1 MTDYVPLLPQTP
13 RLDAGTALLF
23 LSSRLRDSSLNTL
36 QELVFQQTWER
47 RTYRQI
53 AHEFKYDDDYI
64 RDVGHRLWR
73 QLSKALGEKITK
85 KNVRAVV
92 QRQWQQRQAL
102 GQVSMEHRYPPCKFS
117 RDGHQLGNTS
127 RVYGRARELEQLRQ
141 WILGDVGDG
150 RHPGQGRDRCQL
162 INILG
167 VAGSGKTTLAIALVK
182 ALQHDFEH
190 VVWCNLDHAPP
201 LPDLLRELLVRT
213 SSPRGLPPEG
223 ADTEL
228 LIRQLLNAMEQH
240 RCLIVLDGFEPV
252 LGPGKIPSRRQD
264 HYRPGYGGYG
274 DLLAHIARSPHHSC
288 CLLTSR
294 ESPLTATQ
302 MTALSTRVLSL
313 RGLEQHQAQPL
324 MQSVGSLTGSTEAWQ
339 QLIHYYGGN
348 PLWLKLVAVTIQQMF
363 GGNLSQF
370 WHQDIRVFGDVWDL
384 LDQQCRRLTPLD
396 LEVLVWLALAGD
408 PLEIKDLTAC
418 LYPQHCQRRV
428 LEALSRLW
436 NRALIERQ
444 QIHRPGGVV
453 TLGFTLQPVIKDYMN
468 QWWVD
473 DRGQEFLHAHLGW
486 LVS

>member
-13 RLDAGTALLF
+13 RLDAETALLF
-23 LSSRLRDSSLNTL
+23 LASLLRDSSLNTL
-36 QELVFQQTWER
+36 QELVFQQAWER
-47 RTYRQI
+47 RTYQQI
-53 AHEFKYDDDYI
+53 AHEFKYNDDYI

-92 QRQWQQRQAL
+92 QRRWQQRQAL
-102 GQVSMEHRYPPCKFS
+102 GQVSMEHRYPLCNFCQ
-117 RDGHQLGNTS
+117 DWHQLGETS
-127 RVYGRARELEQLRQ
+127 RVYGRTRELAQLRQ
-141 WILGDVGDG
+141 WILGDSSKSG
-150 RHPGQGRDRCQL
+150 PERDRRQL

-167 VAGSGKTTLAIALVK
+167 LAGSGKTTLAIALVK
-182 ALQHDFEH
+182 ALHHDFEH
-190 VVWCNLDHAPP
+190 VVWCSLEHAPP
-201 LPDLLRELLVRT
+201 LPDLLRELLGRT
-213 SSPRGLPPEG
+213 SSPPGLPPEG

-228 LIRQLLNAMEQH
+228 LIRQLLNTMEQH
-240 RCLIVLDGFEPV
+240 RCLIVLDGFETV
-252 LGPGKIPSRRQD
+252 LRPGKIPSRRQD
-264 HYRPGYGGYG
+264 NYRLGYGGYG
-274 DLLAHIARSPHHSC
+274 DLLAHIARFSHRSC

-313 RGLEQHQAQPL
+313 RGLEQDQAQPL
-324 MQSVGSLTGSTEAWQ
+324 MQSMGSLSGSTEAWQ

-370 WHQDIRVFGDVWDL
+370 WHQDIRLFGDGWDL

-396 LEVLVWLALAGD
+396 LEVLVWLALAGE

-418 LYPQHCQRRV
+418 LCPQHRQRRV

-436 NRALIERQ
+436 NHALIERQ
-444 QIHRPGGVV
+444 QVHQPKGVT
-453 TLGFTLQPVIKDYMN
+453 TLGFTLQPVLKDYIN
-468 QWWVD
+468 QWWVS
-473 DRGQEFLHAHLGW
+473 G
-486 LVS
+486 

>member
-13 RLDAGTALLF
+13 RLNAETALLF
-23 LSSRLRDSSLNTL
+23 LSSLLLDSSLNTL
-36 QELVFQQTWER
+36 QELVFQQAWEC

-53 AHEFKYDDDYI
+53 AYEFKYDDDYI

-92 QRQWQQRQAL
+92 QRRWQQRQAL
-102 GQVSMEHRYPPCKFS
+102 GQVPMEHRYPPCKFCQ
-117 RDGHQLGNTS
+117 DWHQLGETS
-127 RVYGRARELEQLRQ
+127 RVYGRTRELEQLRQ
-141 WILGDVGDG
+141 WILGDNSNSG
-150 RHPGQGRDRCQL
+150 PGRDRCQL
-162 INILG
+162 ISILG
-167 VAGSGKTTLAIALVK
+167 LAGSGKTTLAIALVK
-182 ALQHDFEH
+182 ALHHDFEH
-190 VVWCNLDHAPP
+190 IVWCSLEHAPP

-213 SSPRGLPPEG
+213 SSSFGLPPKG
-223 ADTEL
+223 ADTAL
-228 LIRQLLNAMEQH
+228 SIRQLLNAMEQH
-240 RCLIVLDGFEPV
+240 RCLIVLDGFEAV
-252 LGPGKIPSRRQD
+252 LGSGKIPSRLQD

-274 DLLAHIARSPHHSC
+274 DLLAHIARFSHHSC

-339 QLIHYYGGN
+339 QLIRYYGGN
-348 PLWLKLVAVTIQQMF
+348 PLWLKLVAVTIQQIF

-370 WHQDIRVFGDVWDL
+370 WHQDIRVFGDGWDL
-384 LDQQCRRLTPLD
+384 LDHQCRRLTPLD
-396 LEVLVWLALAGD
+396 LEVLVWLALAGE

-418 LYPQHCQRRV
+418 LCPQHSQRRV

-436 NRALIERQ
+436 NHALIECQ
-444 QIHRPGGVV
+444 QIHRPGGVM
-453 TLGFTLQPVIKDYMN
+453 TLGFTLQPVIKGYIN

-473 DRGQEFLHAHLGW
+473 DGEQEFLHAHLGS